1 MIALVA
7 SLLFFALCIA
17 LFFVIRKR
25 KQYVFTVP
33 ENVAQ
38 LLSDHVAYY
47 RELGPEQKMVFE
59 KRVKEFLSYIR
70 IHGVNTEVGDLDK
83 VLVASSAV
91 IPVFGFDEWR
101 YYNLKDV
108 LLYGDRFNT
117 EDFSTTG
124 DERHTL
130 GMVGT
135 GALQR
140 MMILSKPALRQG
152 FLNESQ
158 KDNTGIHE
166 FVHLLDKAD
175 GATDGIPEAL
185 LHQQY
190 TIPWIK
196 YMSEAIHHI
205 KAGQSDID
213 VYGATNHAEFFAV
226 AAEYFFNRPDLF
238 KVNHPELFAL
248 MEKIF
253 NQRPGSKGRQ
263 ETLGIPS
270 SIRI

>member
-1 MIALVA
+1 MTAFIVPVLFLALCIF
-7 SLLFFALCIA
+7 LFFA
-17 LFFVIRKR
+17 IRKR
-25 KQYVFTVP
+25 KRYVFAIP
-33 ENVAQ
+33 QNVAQ

-47 RELGPEQKMVFE
+47 RELDPEQKSAFE
-59 KRVKEFLSYIR
+59 KRVKQFLSYIR
-70 IHGVNTEVGDLDK
+70 IHGVNTEVEDLDK

-108 LLYGDRFNT
+108 LLYSDRFNT
-117 EDFSTTG
+117 QDFSTTG

-140 MMILSKPALRQG
+140 VMILSKPALRQG
-152 FLNESQ
+152 FFNQSR

-175 GATDGIPEAL
+175 GATDGIPEVL

-213 VYGATNHAEFFAV
+213 VYGAISHAEFFAV

-238 KVNHPELFAL
+238 RSNHPELFAL

-253 NQRPGSKGRQ
+253 NQQPATRKRN
-263 ETLGIPS
+263 I
-270 SIRI
+270 

>member
-1 MIALVA
+1 MTAFILPV
-7 SLLFFALCIA
+7 LFFALCLA

-25 KQYVFTVP
+25 ERYVYAVP
-33 ENVAQ
+33 DNIPQ

-47 RELGPEQKMVFE
+47 RELEPEQKTAFE
-59 KRVKEFLSYIR
+59 KRVKAFLSYIR
-70 IHGVNTEVGDLDK
+70 IHGVNTEVEDLDK

-135 GALQR
+135 GAMQR

-152 FLNESQ
+152 FLNESR

-205 KAGQSDID
+205 KAGHSDID
-213 VYGATNHAEFFAV
+213 VYGATSHAEFFAV

-238 KVNHPELFAL
+238 KISHPELFAL

-253 NQRPGSKGRQ
+253 NQQPGVQKR
-263 ETLGIPS
+263 GI
-270 SIRI
+270 

>member
-1 MIALVA
+1 MAGLVLFILFSALFI
-7 SLLFFALCIA
+7 S
-17 LFFVIRKR
+17 LFFVLRKTKR
-25 KQYVFTVP
+25 YAFTLP
-33 ENVAQ
+33 ANIPQ
-38 LLSDHVAYY
+38 LLTDNVTYY
-47 RELGPEQKMVFE
+47 RKLTPEQKLAFE
-59 KRVKEFLSYIR
+59 SRVKSFLLYIR
-70 IHGVNTEVGDLDK
+70 IHGVNTEVEDLDK

-91 IPVFGFDEWR
+91 IPVFGFDKWR

-205 KAGQSDID
+205 KTGQSDID
-213 VYGATNHAEFFAV
+213 VYGATSHAEFFAV

-253 NQRPGSKGRQ
+253 NQRRGTNGR
-263 ETLGIPS
+263 
-270 SIRI
+270 

>member
-1 MIALVA
+1 MTALIASV
-7 SLLFFALCIA
+7 LFFALCLA

-25 KQYVFTVP
+25 KRYVFAVP
-33 ENVAQ
+33 DNIPQ

-47 RELGPEQKMVFE
+47 RELEPEQKTAFE
-59 KRVKEFLSYIR
+59 KRVKAFLSYIR
-70 IHGVNTEVGDLDK
+70 IHGVNTEVEDLDK

-135 GALQR
+135 GAMQR

-152 FLNESQ
+152 FLNESR

-205 KAGQSDID
+205 KAGHSDID
-213 VYGATNHAEFFAV
+213 VYGATSHAEFFAV

-238 KVNHPELFAL
+238 KISHPELFAL

-253 NQRPGSKGRQ
+253 NQQPGVHKR
-263 ETLGIPS
+263 GI
-270 SIRI
+270 